1 VECDLGH
8 VRGADLATVGAL
20 ARAAVNT
27 RRTGARLRVV
37 NVSPE
42 LRDLIALAG
51 LRGVLL
57 GRDGRQAEEGEQP
70 LGVEERREPDDPP
83 L

>member
-8 VRGADLATVGAL
+8 VRGADLGTVGAL

-27 RRTGARLRVV
+27 RRSGARLRVV
-37 NVSPE
+37 NVPPE
-42 LRDLIALAG
+42 LQDLIALAG
-51 LRGVLL
+51 LTGVLL
-57 GRDGRQAEEGEQP
+57 GRDRRQAKQGEQP
-70 LGVEERREPDDPP
+70 LRVEERREPDDPP